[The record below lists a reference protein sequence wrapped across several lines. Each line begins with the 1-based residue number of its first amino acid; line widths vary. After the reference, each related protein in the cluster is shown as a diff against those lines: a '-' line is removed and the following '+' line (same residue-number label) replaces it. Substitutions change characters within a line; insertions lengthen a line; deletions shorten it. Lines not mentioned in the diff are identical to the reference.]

1 MFLLFCVFCLFLCA
15 LFCFPLFYA
24 IPYQSGKKKKKIG
37 MRPQIS
43 MVNNKQI
50 HLSVIVINNVNR
62 LIVAL
67 LLNALFMAELLI
79 GVLQNFGFFLG
90 R

>member
-1 MFLLFCVFCLFLCA
+1 
-15 LFCFPLFYA
+15 
-24 IPYQSGKKKKKIG
+24 